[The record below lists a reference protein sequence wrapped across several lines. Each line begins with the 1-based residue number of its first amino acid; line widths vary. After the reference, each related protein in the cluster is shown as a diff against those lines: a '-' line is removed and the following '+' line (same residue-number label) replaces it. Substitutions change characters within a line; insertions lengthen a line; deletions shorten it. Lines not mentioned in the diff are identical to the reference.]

1 MKITDYKNYLIKTRR
16 YFHSIPEIAYNEYK
30 TQAQIVKELK
40 NLGLNFR
47 TVGTAVIAKLD
58 IGKNKTLAFR
68 SDIDALPITEKG
80 EKTYKSKHQGFMHAC
95 GHDGHIANLLAF
107 SKYCALNPEKLGCNV
122 VFIFQPAEETEGGA
136 INMIENGAL
145 DGVDEIYAIHL
156 DPSLKKGMAGIGSG
170 VSMAGSYVFDITA
183 TGESSHC
190 AEKHKGTD
198 ALHALIDVITNIYD
212 DIPEN
217 IKDDTV
223 FHCGKI
229 SGGVARNI
237 VADSAVANCTLRYF
251 EYSQLETVLNL
262 IDCNIKKA
270 EKIYGAKLCINML
283 CNYIPL
289 ENSGR
294 CIEKVKKYIEIT
306 PLPRRF
312 TAEDFAFYLKET
324 EGCLIWIGTDNGE
337 GKKLHS
343 ADFDFDESVLL
354 SGLKLFIS
362 LAEEKN

>member
-1 MKITDYKNYLIKTRR
+1 MKNFDYKEYLINTRR
-16 YFHSIPEIAYNEYK
+16 YFHSIPELAYNEYK
-30 TQAQIVKELK
+30 TQAHIVKELK
-40 NLGLNFR
+40 SLGLNLR
-47 TVGTAVIAKLD
+47 TVGTGVIARLD

-80 EKTYKSKHQGFMHAC
+80 DKPYKSKHEGFMHAC

-107 SKYCALNPEKLGCNV
+107 AKYCSLNPEKLSCNI

-156 DPSLKKGMAGIGSG
+156 DPSLKKGIVGVGSG
-170 VSMAGSYVFDITA
+170 VSMAGAYEFDITA
-183 TGESSHC
+183 AGESSHC

-198 ALHALIDVITNIYD
+198 ALHALMDVVLNTYN
-212 DIPEN
+212 DIPED

-237 VADSAVANCTLRYF
+237 VADSAAANCTLRYF
-251 EYSQLETVLNL
+251 EFSRLKTVLDL
-262 IDCNIKKA
+262 IDGNIKKA
-270 EKIYGAKLCINML
+270 EQVYGAKFNINML

-289 ENSGR
+289 ENSER
-294 CIEKVKKYIEIT
+294 CIEKVKKQIECV
-306 PLPRRF
+306 PLPWRF
-312 TAEDFAFYLKET
+312 TAEDFAFYLKEID
-324 EGCLIWIGTDNGE
+324 GCLIWLGTDGGE
-337 GKKLHS
+337 GRKLHS
-343 ADFDFDESVLL
+343 ADCF
-354 SGLKLFIS
+354 
-362 LAEEKN
+362 